1 MKDMKTI
8 IIVEDE
14 VVNAL
19 LLKEMLKVL
28 NVNIIVLT
36 SGVGLL
42 ETIEENKVDLILM
55 DVRLPGQNG
64 YELTKLVKEKYS
76 NIPVVIQTAYAFQ
89 SDMEKAE
96 NAGCDAYLSKPI
108 NKNKLIE
115 IIKDLIKI

>member
-1 MKDMKTI
+1 MKTI
-8 IIVEDE
+8 VIVEDE

-28 NVNIIVLT
+28 EANIIVLP
-36 SGVGLL
+36 SGNGLL
-42 ETIEENKVDLILM
+42 ETVEENEVHLILM
-55 DVRLPGQNG
+55 DVRLPGLSG
-64 YELTKLVKEKYS
+64 YELTKLVKEKYPE
-76 NIPVVIQTAYAFQ
+76 IPVIIQTAYAFQ

-115 IIKDLIKI
+115 QIKELIKI

>member
-1 MKDMKTI
+1 MKTI